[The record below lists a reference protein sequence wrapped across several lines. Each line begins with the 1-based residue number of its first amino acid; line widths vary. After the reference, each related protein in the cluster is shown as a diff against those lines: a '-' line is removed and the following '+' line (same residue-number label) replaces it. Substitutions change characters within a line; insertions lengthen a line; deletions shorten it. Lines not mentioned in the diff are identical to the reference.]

1 MSPSSS
7 GFTLVE
13 LLAVT
18 AIIGVLAT
26 LALPLFQDDL
36 ARAQVAAGLAD
47 LGGGVVAYEE
57 LIQSGTRFAP
67 QPGDVGLSTATAR
80 CARVTLGGGTGD
92 ARGQSI
98 TCELRGSPKVSDKT
112 ITLTRTA
119 SGRWSCSVPGLEVR
133 YLPPEC
139 TN

>member
-1 MSPSSS
+1 MKRSPS

-18 AIIGVLAT
+18 AIIGVLAM
-26 LALPLFQDDL
+26 LALPLFQDFL

-47 LGGGVVAYEE
+47 IGGGMVSYEE
-57 LIQSGTRFAP
+57 LIQSGSRFAP
-67 QPGDVGLSTATAR
+67 QPDDVGLSTATAR
-80 CARVTLGGGTGD
+80 CARVTLGGSTGD

-98 TCELRGSPKVSDKT
+98 VCELRGSPKIAGKSV
-112 ITLTRTA
+112 TLTRTA
-119 SGRWSCSVPGLEVR
+119 TGRWSCTIPGLETR

-139 TN
+139 TP

>member
-1 MSPSSS
+1 MKPSPS

-13 LLAVT
+13 LLVVV
-18 AIIGVLAT
+18 AILGVLAA
-26 LALPLFQDDL
+26 LALPMFQDYL

-47 LGGGVVAYEE
+47 IGGGIVSYEE
-57 LIQSGTRFAP
+57 LIQSGTRLSP
-67 QPGDVGLSTATAR
+67 QPSDVGLPSSTAR
-80 CARVTLGGGTGD
+80 CAHVTLGGSTGD

-98 TCELRGSPKVSDKT
+98 TCELRGSPKVSGKT

-119 SGRWSCSVPGLEVR
+119 SGRWSCSVPGLEAR